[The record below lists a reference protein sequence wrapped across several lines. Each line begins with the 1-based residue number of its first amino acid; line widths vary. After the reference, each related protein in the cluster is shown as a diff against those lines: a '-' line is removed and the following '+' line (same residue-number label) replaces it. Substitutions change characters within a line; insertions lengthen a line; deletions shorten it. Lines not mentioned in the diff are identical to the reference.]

1 METVLIADDEVNI
14 REGLKIIID
23 WNELGFEICGR
34 PPTAK
39 RLFLPSWRRIRAWSF
54 WISVCP
60 KCMGRI

>member
-23 WNELGFEICGR
+23 WNELGFEICGEAI
-34 PPTAK
+34 TAK
-39 RLFLPSWRRIRAWSF
+39 RLFLPSWKNRAWSF